1 MSVVTLLLNS
11 TPTNRLMEGPLPAT
25 VVPSRERNGHHKN
38 PTGKDVS
45 SRKSNS
51 NSPVPNG
58 RNSPHR
64 PRNYRES
71 AENSLNFKTVQRI
84 DSDASEIMMTVAK
97 VVVYE
102 YHAPND
108 TWVRTFPACTSY
120 HCCQS
125 CCLYLQERTSVEGTL
140 FIYSRY

>member
-1 MSVVTLLLNS
+1 
-11 TPTNRLMEGPLPAT
+11 MEGPLPAT
-25 VVPSRERNGHHKN
+25 VVPSHERNGPHKN
-38 PTGKDVS
+38 TTTVKDAS

-58 RNSPHR
+58 RISPHR
-64 PRNYRES
+64 PKNYRES

-84 DSDASEIMMTVAK
+84 DSDASEIVMTVAK

-108 TWVRTFPACTSY
+108 TWVRIS
-120 HCCQS
+120 S
-125 CCLYLQERTSVEGTL
+125 CLQVS
-140 FIYSRY
+140 